1 MIHRLNREKLMEG
14 NLVIHSLFICFS
26 KGSICGLFSF
36 NQLYT
41 VKNYHAYLPDERNQD
56 QGFINDILKKI
67 LKHSNNLRVLI
78 IVCHGFQTYY
88 NESKIIITTLHVSD
102 LYCWFLFL
110 LLIQKISWLYTD
122 LVVSSHSNFE

>member
-26 KGSICGLFSF
+26 KGSICGLLSF
-36 NQLYT
+36 NQLYA
-41 VKNYHAYLPDERNQD
+41 VKNYHGYLPDERNQD

-67 LKHSNNLRVLI
+67 LKHSDNLRVLI